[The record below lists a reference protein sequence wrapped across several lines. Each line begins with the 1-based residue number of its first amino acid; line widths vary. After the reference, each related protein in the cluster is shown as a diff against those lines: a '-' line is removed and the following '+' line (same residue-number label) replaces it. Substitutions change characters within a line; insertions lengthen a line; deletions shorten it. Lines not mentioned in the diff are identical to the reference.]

1 MPIRKVSSPRPP
13 IPAQRLC
20 PRCCYLPV
28 RELPE
33 GGLLA
38 EVFDTTDGR
47 RALLVYTALDRLLD
61 ACGKSQTWQLIET
74 VALDAIQ
81 ETQPFDIVAFDSEL
95 PQELLADGKID
106 VDLAG
111 IKAQLNTFSYVV
123 GDLEG
128 ALDGFP
134 TAADAGEAS
143 DEIGAI
149 VSALKSTSEY
159 IVGAKKDWTNW
170 WSTWRMTCLR
180 ATKKRRKPSLI

>member
-1 MPIRKVSSPRPP
+1 MPYSDHASRGSFDAFQRSQQPAPADSGPTVVPP
-13 IPAQRLC
+13 VV
-20 PRCCYLPV
+20 YLPV

-95 PQELLADGKID
+95 PQELLADGKI
-106 VDLAG
+106 A
-111 IKAQLNTFSYVV
+111 
-123 GDLEG
+123 
-128 ALDGFP
+128 
-134 TAADAGEAS
+134 
-143 DEIGAI
+143 
-149 VSALKSTSEY
+149 
-159 IVGAKKDWTNW
+159 
-170 WSTWRMTCLR
+170 
-180 ATKKRRKPSLI
+180 